1 MNDSINIQVRKMT
14 SKMKHRINSFE
25 TSQDTLTNIIK
36 NILDLE
42 KVRNSSKLFMKL
54 QEILIFN
61 EQVYRDCYGLINQY
75 RYLRIKISEATRD
88 PDEKVCHRGLLQKV
102 DLTSFKPEALE
113 IHHDFDLNSLP
124 SYIKLGER
132 LNDLIDSKYLEDML
146 CVKKK
151 LEDVIKLY
159 VLMREEFID
168 VQEDLRYLKE
178 AGQYI
183 DKVKSN

>member
-1 MNDSINIQVRKMT
+1 
-14 SKMKHRINSFE
+14 
-25 TSQDTLTNIIK
+25 
-36 NILDLE
+36 
-42 KVRNSSKLFMKL
+42 
-54 QEILIFN
+54 
-61 EQVYRDCYGLINQY
+61 
-75 RYLRIKISEATRD
+75 
-88 PDEKVCHRGLLQKV
+88 
-102 DLTSFKPEALE
+102 
-113 IHHDFDLNSLP
+113 
-124 SYIKLGER
+124 
-132 LNDLIDSKYLEDML
+132 ML